1 MKKKFA
7 IVFLSLFL
15 VVSLPFAAHANI
27 VTATGKYLINAVKHV
42 PGAVRVDATNT
53 ATGAKHVIK
62 HGISSADLGKGI
74 GAGIVGM
81 AVGSGVGLA
90 FQAITGLALDA
101 VDWVMDPANNQI
113 NWKEKGGGA
122 GGSSSG
128 AITPADPYQWGYNS
142 KYYKTADAACR
153 AAFIGAPAGWVYVN
167 ASITGASARCNVIN
181 PDGTAMINNT
191 VYRFPN
197 PAYDPSASGGSGGSG
212 DDVYKSLPLVDL
224 SKKVLDLADSGNPAA
239 QKAVED
245 YVTNLA
251 KEGKL
256 DTELDNST
264 DITKPDDPETT
275 CPSGTVKIGDT
286 CIKLPDPDSPDA
298 SGCGPCCS
306 ELLAI
311 LIATAKLNADFYAK
325 SLDNDAKAL
334 AALNQIN
341 AQITKLNADFNLLL
355 NEAKLT
361 NKTLTEIN
369 EGQDLHFTELK
380 QKVDDL
386 KLAVETGNADILS
399 KLSAVDASIQQT
411 NQKLDKLNENLEKM
425 QKCEGTE
432 FNKKLCDFVD
442 WVKQEPDASEENG
455 TVDVTDKSEGLN
467 IDHNRIDF
475 SNQCPAPTPI
485 NTSVGGFPVSTE
497 FNYQPLCDFFTML
510 NPFVV
515 GMGGISS
522 ALIIAGGARRG

>member
-1 MKKKFA
+1 MKKFA
-7 IVFLSLFL
+7 IVFLSLCL

-27 VTATGKYLINAVKHV
+27 VTATGKYIINAVKHA
-42 PGAVRVDATNT
+42 PGGAKVEATNT
-53 ATGAKHVIK
+53 ATAAKHVIK
-62 HGISSADLGKGI
+62 HGVSSADLGKAI
-74 GAGIVGM
+74 GAGIVGFG
-81 AVGSGVGLA
+81 VGTGAGLA
-90 FQAITGLALDA
+90 FKAITGLALDA
-101 VDWVMDPANNQI
+101 VDWVMDPENNGI
-113 NWKEKGGGA
+113 KWKKKPVEGDYTGITCFRSGEYRTVDYIIGLCLAADQNLFAGCAYSPTGGRADLIHNGGRIISKGGDW
-122 GGSSSG
+122 SNQCKDNNPEPEEYQT
-128 AITPADPYQWGYNS
+128 ITNKELAQ
-142 KYYKTADAACR
+142 KT
-153 AAFIGAPAGWVYVN
+153 IE
-167 ASITGASARCNVIN
+167 
-181 PDGTAMINNT
+181 
-191 VYRFPN
+191 
-197 PAYDPSASGGSGGSG
+197 
-212 DDVYKSLPLVDL
+212 
-224 SKKVLDLADSGNPAA
+224 LADGGNPVA
-239 QKAVED
+239 QKTIED
-245 YVTNLA
+245 YVTHLA

-325 SLDNDAKAL
+325 SLDNDAQAL
-334 AALNQIN
+334 LALNQIN

-399 KLSAVDASIQQT
+399 KLSEVDASIQQT

-432 FNKKLCDFVD
+432 FNKKICEFID

-467 IDHNRIDF
+467 IDQNRIDF

-497 FNYQPLCDFFTML
+497 LNYQPLCDFFIML
-510 NPFVV
+510 NPFVI

-522 ALIIAGGARRG
+522 ALIIAASGRRL

>member
-1 MKKKFA
+1 MKKYA
-7 IVFLSLFL
+7 IVFLSLLL

-27 VTATGKYLINAVKHV
+27 VTATGKYIINAVKHA
-42 PGAVRVDATNT
+42 PGGAKVHATDT
-53 ATGAKHVIK
+53 VTGAKHVIK
-62 HGISSADLGKGI
+62 HGVSSADLGKGI
-74 GAGIVGM
+74 GAGIVGFG
-81 AVGSGVGLA
+81 VGTGAGLA
-90 FQAITGLALDA
+90 FKAITGLALDA
-101 VDWVMDPANNQI
+101 VDWVMDKENNRVKYKSKPENGNGLLYRMVGQPAN
-113 NWKEKGGGA
+113 WYGTRE
-122 GGSSSG
+122 
-128 AITPADPYQWGYNS
+128 
-142 KYYKTADAACR
+142 AACK
-153 AAFIGAPAGWVYVN
+153 GALGGWN
-167 ASITGASARCNVIN
+167 ASIN
-181 PDGTAMINNT
+181 DGLYN
-191 VYRFPN
+191 YRFVSIYP
-197 PAYDPSASGGSGGSG
+197 DPSGMTCLFYSDYVGNSYQPLESKEGGVIE
-212 DDVYKSLPLVDL
+212 DEWKYIPFN
-224 SKKVLDLADSGNPAA
+224 DLA
-239 QKAVED
+239 QKDIELADGGEVLSQKDIED
-245 YVTNLA
+245 YVTHLA

-298 SGCGPCCS
+298 SVCGSCCS

-386 KLAVETGNADILS
+386 KLAVETGNANILT
-399 KLSAVDASIQQT
+399 KLSEVDASIKQT
-411 NQKLDKLNENLEKM
+411 NEKLDKLNENLEKM

-467 IDHNRIDF
+467 IDQNRIDF
-475 SNQCPAPTPI
+475 TNQCPAPTPI

-497 FNYQPLCDFFTML
+497 LNYQPLCDFFTML
-510 NPFVV
+510 NPFVI

-522 ALIIAGGARRG
+522 ALIIAASGRRL

>member
-1 MKKKFA
+1 M
-7 IVFLSLFL
+7 
-15 VVSLPFAAHANI
+15 
-27 VTATGKYLINAVKHV
+27 
-42 PGAVRVDATNT
+42 
-53 ATGAKHVIK
+53 
-62 HGISSADLGKGI
+62 
-74 GAGIVGM
+74 
-81 AVGSGVGLA
+81 
-90 FQAITGLALDA
+90 
-101 VDWVMDPANNQI
+101 
-113 NWKEKGGGA
+113 
-122 GGSSSG
+122 
-128 AITPADPYQWGYNS
+128 
-142 KYYKTADAACR
+142 
-153 AAFIGAPAGWVYVN
+153 
-167 ASITGASARCNVIN
+167 
-181 PDGTAMINNT
+181 
-191 VYRFPN
+191 
-197 PAYDPSASGGSGGSG
+197 
-212 DDVYKSLPLVDL
+212 
-224 SKKVLDLADSGNPAA
+224 
-239 QKAVED
+239 
-245 YVTNLA
+245 A

-264 DITKPDDPETT
+264 DITKPGKPETT

-286 CIKLPDPDSPDA
+286 CIKLPDPDSPDPDSPDA
-298 SGCGPCCS
+298 SACGACCS

-386 KLAVETGNADILS
+386 KLAVETGNANILT
-399 KLSAVDASIQQT
+399 KLSEVDASIKQT
-411 NQKLDKLNENLEKM
+411 NEKLDKLNENLEKM

-467 IDHNRIDF
+467 IDQNRIDF
-475 SNQCPAPTPI
+475 TNQCPAPTAI
-485 NTSVGGFPVSTE
+485 NISVGGFPVSTE
-497 FNYQPLCDFFTML
+497 LNYQPLCDFFIML

>member
-1 MKKKFA
+1 MKKSV

-15 VVSLPFAAHANI
+15 FVSAPFHANANI
-27 VTATGKYLINAVKHV
+27 VTTTGKYIINAVKHA
-42 PGAVRVDATNT
+42 PGGAKVEATNT
-53 ATGAKHVIK
+53 ATAAKHAIK
-62 HGISSADLGKGI
+62 HGVSAADLGKGI

-90 FQAITGLALDA
+90 FQAITGLALDG
-101 VDWVMDPANNQI
+101 VDWVLDPANNQVVYT
-113 NWKEKGGGA
+113 EKIECTTNCEFWYSVGA
-122 GGSSSG
+122 NYKNLYAPTKDQACSNAVGVYYQEFIISAYYNPSTDTCWGVTFYKG
-128 AITPADPYQWGYNS
+128 TTYPAKNLGTILVQV
-142 KYYKTADAACR
+142 A
-153 AAFIGAPAGWVYVN
+153 
-167 ASITGASARCNVIN
+167 N
-181 PDGTAMINNT
+181 PN
-191 VYRFPN
+191 
-197 PAYDPSASGGSGGSG
+197 YDPSGSGGSG

-224 SKKVLDLADSGNPAA
+224 SKKVLDLADSGNSAA

-298 SGCGPCCS
+298 SGCGSCCS

-386 KLAVETGNADILS
+386 KLAVETGNANILT
-399 KLSAVDASIQQT
+399 KLSEVDASIKQT
-411 NQKLDKLNENLEKM
+411 NEKLDKLNENLEKM

-432 FNKKLCDFVD
+432 FNKKICEFID

-467 IDHNRIDF
+467 IDRDRIDF
-475 SNQCPAPTPI
+475 TNQCPAPTAI
-485 NTSVGGFPVSTE
+485 NISVGGFPVSTE
-497 FNYQPLCDFFTML
+497 LNYQPLCDFFTML
-510 NPFVV
+510 NPFVI

>member
-1 MKKKFA
+1 MKKSV

-15 VVSLPFAAHANI
+15 FVSAPFHANANI
-27 VTATGKYLINAVKHV
+27 VTTTGKYIINAVKHT
-42 PGAVRVDATNT
+42 PGGAKVEATNT
-53 ATGAKHVIK
+53 ATAAKHVIK
-62 HGISSADLGKGI
+62 HGVSSADLGKAI
-74 GAGIVGM
+74 GAGIVGFG
-81 AVGSGVGLA
+81 VGTGAGLA
-90 FQAITGLALDA
+90 FKAITGLALDA
-101 VDWVMDPANNQI
+101 VEWVMDKENNRVKYKDSSMVAPPDGNEYRVRGRVETWSSTKKAACIAAIPVLKSLTGQNVTFQEI
-113 NWKEKGGGA
+113 YSNGECRYTFDNGGNLYQGLE
-122 GGSSSG
+122 SK
-128 AITPADPYQWGYNS
+128 PYVADPTKPEW
-142 KYYKTADAACR
+142 KYISFNELAQKD
-153 AAFIGAPAGWVYVN
+153 IE
-167 ASITGASARCNVIN
+167 
-181 PDGTAMINNT
+181 
-191 VYRFPN
+191 
-197 PAYDPSASGGSGGSG
+197 
-212 DDVYKSLPLVDL
+212 
-224 SKKVLDLADSGNPAA
+224 LADGGEVLS
-239 QKAVED
+239 QKDIED
-245 YVTNLA
+245 YVTHLA

-264 DITKPDDPETT
+264 DSPDPTKPETT

-286 CIKLPDPDSPDA
+286 CIKLPDPDSPDPDSPDA
-298 SGCGPCCS
+298 SACGACCS

-386 KLAVETGNADILS
+386 KLAVETGNANILT
-399 KLSAVDASIQQT
+399 KLSEVDASIKQT
-411 NQKLDKLNENLEKM
+411 NEKLDKLNENLEKM

-467 IDHNRIDF
+467 IDQNRIDF
-475 SNQCPAPTPI
+475 TNQCPAPTPI

-497 FNYQPLCDFFTML
+497 LNYQPLCDFFTML
-510 NPFVV
+510 NPFVI

-522 ALIIAGGARRG
+522 ALIIAASGRRL